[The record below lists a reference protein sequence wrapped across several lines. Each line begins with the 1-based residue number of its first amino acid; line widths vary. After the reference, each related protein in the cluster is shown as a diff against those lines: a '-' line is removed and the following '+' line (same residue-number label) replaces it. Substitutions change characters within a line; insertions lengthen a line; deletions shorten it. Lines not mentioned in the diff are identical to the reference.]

1 MHLAPTERQQRLRAE
16 LRTYF
21 RSLMPDGPPPADDP
35 ARQRAVLRRIG
46 ADGLLGLGWP
56 VAYGGQGRGADEQF
70 VFFDEAY
77 RAGAPVSM
85 VTLNTVGPTLMKY
98 GSEEQKD
105 FFLPRILSG
114 DLVFAIG
121 YSEPSAGTDLAS
133 LRTRAV
139 RAGARAGARTGAVQ
153 ARALREGEGEGGGKG
168 GGKGDGERGGGGDAD
183 GDGGDGC
190 RREGAG
196 YYGGEGAGD
205 GDGDGGGGYGRE
217 GAGYRGDGGEGAGYG
232 GEGDWLI
239 DGQKIFTSNAQNAD
253 WIWLACRTDPDAPK
267 HQGIS
272 ILLVP
277 TDAPGFSWTPIE
289 TVGGQTTTATYYDGT
304 RVPAGNLV
312 GEKNGGWGLITN
324 QLNHERVALAAIGM
338 QAEDFYAAAL
348 EAARTPDPVTGRRRI
363 DEPWVRF
370 QLAEVHARLAASRLL
385 NWRLVGDVGAGRLA
399 PGDASGVKV
408 AGTESA
414 VAVYRMCQHIVGAD
428 ALVRSGSPG
437 VFGDGELERMN
448 RAAQINTFGGGV
460 SEVQREI
467 VATMRLGMKRG
478 RR

>member
-16 LRTYF
+16 LRSYF
-21 RSLMPDGPPPADDP
+21 RDLMPGGPPQGDDLQG
-35 ARQRAVLRRIG
+35 QRRLLRRIG
-46 ADGLLGLGWP
+46 ADGMLGLGWP
-56 VAYGGQGRGADEQF
+56 VEYGGQGRGPDEQF

-98 GSEEQKD
+98 GTEEQKAR
-105 FFLPRILSG
+105 FLPRILSG

-139 RAGARAGARTGAVQ
+139 REAEGPAGTP
-153 ARALREGEGEGGGKG
+153 GET
-168 GGKGDGERGGGGDAD
+168 GGDS
-183 GDGGDGC
+183 GPGGTW
-190 RREGAG
+190 A
-196 YYGGEGAGD
+196 
-205 GDGDGGGGYGRE
+205 
-217 GAGYRGDGGEGAGYG
+217 
-232 GEGDWLI
+232 I

-253 WIWLACRTDPDAPK
+253 WIWLACRTDPEAPK

-272 ILLVP
+272 IILVP

-289 TVGGQTTTATYYDGT
+289 TVGGLTTTATYYDGI
-304 RVPAGNLV
+304 RVPATNLV
-312 GEKNGGWGLITN
+312 GEENGGWGLITN

-348 EAARTPDPVTGRRRI
+348 AFARTPDPVTGERRI
-363 DEPWVRF
+363 DAPWVRSR
-370 QLAEVHARLAASRLL
+370 LAEAQARLAATRLL
-385 NWRLVGDVGAGRLA
+385 NWRLVGDVGAGALA
-399 PGDASGVKV
+399 PGDASGVKF

-414 VAVYRMCQHIVGAD
+414 VEVYRICQEVTGD
-428 ALVRSGSPG
+428 AGLVRSGSPG
-437 VFGDGELERMN
+437 SLTLGAAAEGELERMN

-467 VATMRLGMKRG
+467 VAAMRLGMRRG

>member
-1 MHLAPTERQQRLRAE
+1 MHLAPTERQRELRVHLRARF
-16 LRTYF
+16 RT
-21 RSLMPDGPPPADDP
+21 LMPEGPPAADDL
-35 ARQRAVLRRIG
+35 AGQRRVLRRMG
-46 ADGLLGLGWP
+46 AEGLLGLGWP
-56 VAYGGQGRGADEQF
+56 VEYGGQGRGADEQF

-98 GSEEQKD
+98 GTEEQKAY
-105 FFLPRILSG
+105 FLPRILSG

-139 RAGARAGARTGAVQ
+139 R
-153 ARALREGEGEGGGKG
+153 
-168 GGKGDGERGGGGDAD
+168 D
-183 GDGGDGC
+183 
-190 RREGAG
+190 GAG
-196 YYGGEGAGD
+196 
-205 GDGDGGGGYGRE
+205 
-217 GAGYRGDGGEGAGYG
+217 
-232 GEGDWLI
+232 GDWLI
-239 DGQKIFTSNAQNAD
+239 DGQKVFTSNAQNAD
-253 WIWLACRTDPDAPK
+253 WIWLACRTDPEAPK

-272 ILLVP
+272 IVLVP

-289 TVGGQTTTATYYDGT
+289 TVGGLTTTATYYDGI
-304 RVPAGNLV
+304 RVPGSNLV
-312 GEKNGGWGLITN
+312 GEENGGWGLITN

-338 QAEDFYAAAL
+338 QAEDFYARVL
-348 EAARTPDPVTGRRRI
+348 DAARTPDPVTGECRV
-363 DEPWVRF
+363 DAPWVRS
-370 QLAEVHARLAASRLL
+370 QLAEAHARLAATRLL

-399 PGDASGVKV
+399 PGDASGVKF

-414 VAVYRMCQHIVGAD
+414 VEVYQMCQQIAGETGW
-428 ALVRSGSPG
+428 VRRGSPG
-437 VFGDGELERMN
+437 AFAAGSGDPAVGDGELERMN

-467 VATMRLGMKRG
+467 VASMRLGMKRG

>member
-16 LRTYF
+16 LRAYF
-21 RSLMPDGPPPADDP
+21 RELMPAGPPEGGDLEG
-35 ARQRAVLRRIG
+35 QRRLLRRIG
-46 ADGLLGLGWP
+46 ADGMLGLGWP
-56 VAYGGQGRGADEQF
+56 VEYGGQGRGPDEQF

-98 GSEEQKD
+98 GTEEQKAA
-105 FFLPRILSG
+105 FLPRILSG

-139 RAGARAGARTGAVQ
+139 REGGASGEVGAPGAGALVGGAPEAGAPGA
-153 ARALREGEGEGGGKG
+153 EGSEGT
-168 GGKGDGERGGGGDAD
+168 
-183 GDGGDGC
+183 
-190 RREGAG
+190 
-196 YYGGEGAGD
+196 
-205 GDGDGGGGYGRE
+205 
-217 GAGYRGDGGEGAGYG
+217 
-232 GEGDWLI
+232 WVI

-253 WIWLACRTDPDAPK
+253 WIWLACRTDPEAPK

-272 ILLVP
+272 IILVP

-289 TVGGQTTTATYYDGT
+289 TVGGLTTTATYYDGI
-304 RVPAGNLV
+304 RVPATNLV
-312 GEKNGGWGLITN
+312 GEENGGWGLITN

-348 EAARTPDPVTGRRRI
+348 AFARTPDPVTGERRI
-363 DEPWVRF
+363 DAPWVRSR
-370 QLAEVHARLAASRLL
+370 LAEAQARLAATRLL
-385 NWRLVGDVGAGRLA
+385 NWRLVGDVGAGALA
-399 PGDASGVKV
+399 PGDASGVKFV
-408 AGTESA
+408 GTESA
-414 VAVYRMCQHIVGAD
+414 VEVYRICQEVTGEAG
-428 ALVRSGSPG
+428 LVRAGSPG
-437 VFGDGELERMN
+437 SLTLGTAGEGELERMN

-467 VATMRLGMKRG
+467 VATMRLGMRRG

>member
-1 MHLAPTERQQRLRAE
+1 MHLAPTERQRRLRAE

-21 RSLMPDGPPPADDP
+21 RDLMPDGPPGQDD
-35 ARQRAVLRRIG
+35 AQGQRALLRRIG
-46 ADGLLGLGWP
+46 ADGRLGLGWP
-56 VAYGGQGRGADEQF
+56 EAYGGQGRGADEQF

-85 VTLNTVGPTLMKY
+85 VTLNTVGPTLMRY
-98 GSEEQKD
+98 GSEEQKA

-121 YSEPSAGTDLAS
+121 YSEPSAGTDLAA

-139 RAGARAGARTGAVQ
+139 RD
-153 ARALREGEGEGGGKG
+153 GEG
-168 GGKGDGERGGGGDAD
+168 
-183 GDGGDGC
+183 
-190 RREGAG
+190 
-196 YYGGEGAGD
+196 
-205 GDGDGGGGYGRE
+205 
-217 GAGYRGDGGEGAGYG
+217 
-232 GEGDWLI
+232 WLI

-267 HQGIS
+267 HRGIS

-289 TVGGQTTTATYYDGT
+289 TVGGLTTTATYYDGI
-304 RVPAGNLV
+304 RVPAAGLV
-312 GEKNGGWGLITN
+312 GEENGGWGLITN

-338 QAEDFYAAAL
+338 QAEDFYTAAL
-348 EAARTPDPVTGRRRI
+348 EAARTPDPVTGKRRV
-363 DEPWVRF
+363 DQPWVRF
-370 QLAEVHARLAASRLL
+370 RLAEVHARLAATRLL
-385 NWRLVGDVGAGRLA
+385 SWRLVGDVGAGRLA
-399 PGDASGVKV
+399 PGDASGVKF

-414 VAVYRMCQHIVGAD
+414 VATYRMCQEIVGAD
-428 ALVRSGSPG
+428 ALIRSDSPG
-437 VFGDGELERMN
+437 AFGDGELERMN

-467 VATMRLGMKRG
+467 VATMRLGMTRG

>member
-1 MHLAPTERQQRLRAE
+1 MHLAPTERQQQLRAE
-16 LRTYF
+16 LRAYF
-21 RSLMPDGPPPADDP
+21 RDLMPGGPPEGNDLEG
-35 ARQRAVLRRIG
+35 QRRLLRRIG
-46 ADGLLGLGWP
+46 ADGMLGLGWP
-56 VAYGGQGRGADEQF
+56 VEYGGQGRGPDEQF

-98 GSEEQKD
+98 GTEEQKAA
-105 FFLPRILSG
+105 FLPRILSG

-139 RAGARAGARTGAVQ
+139 R
-153 ARALREGEGEGGGKG
+153 EGETE
-168 GGKGDGERGGGGDAD
+168 
-183 GDGGDGC
+183 
-190 RREGAG
+190 
-196 YYGGEGAGD
+196 GEGAGT
-205 GDGDGGGGYGRE
+205 E
-217 GAGYRGDGGEGAGYG
+217 AA
-232 GEGDWLI
+232 WVI

-253 WIWLACRTDPDAPK
+253 WIWLACRTDPEAPK

-272 ILLVP
+272 IILVP

-289 TVGGQTTTATYYDGT
+289 TVGGLTTTATYYDGI
-304 RVPAGNLV
+304 RVAATNLV
-312 GEKNGGWGLITN
+312 GEENGGWGLITN

-348 EAARTPDPVTGRRRI
+348 AFARTPDPVTGERRI
-363 DEPWVRF
+363 DAPWVRSR
-370 QLAEVHARLAASRLL
+370 LAEAQARIAATRLL
-385 NWRLVGDVGAGRLA
+385 NWRLVGDVGAGALA
-399 PGDASGVKV
+399 PGDASGVKFM
-408 AGTESA
+408 GTESA
-414 VAVYRMCQHIVGAD
+414 VEVYRICQEVTGETG
-428 ALVRSGSPG
+428 LVRAGSPG
-437 VFGDGELERMN
+437 ALALGTGGEGELERMN

-467 VATMRLGMKRG
+467 VATMRLGMRRG

>member
-1 MHLAPTERQQRLRAE
+1 MHLAPTERQRRLRAD
-16 LRTYF
+16 LRAYF
-21 RSLMPDGPPPADDP
+21 RDVMPDGPPDGTDVEG
-35 ARQRAVLRRIG
+35 QRRLLRRIG
-46 ADGLLGLGWP
+46 ADGMLGLGWP
-56 VAYGGQGRGADEQF
+56 VEYGGQGRGADEQF

-98 GSEEQKD
+98 GTEEQKAT
-105 FFLPRILSG
+105 FLPRILSG

-121 YSEPSAGTDLAS
+121 YSEPSAGTDLAA

-139 RAGARAGARTGAVQ
+139 R
-153 ARALREGEGEGGGKG
+153 
-168 GGKGDGERGGGGDAD
+168 D
-183 GDGGDGC
+183 GD
-190 RREGAG
+190 
-196 YYGGEGAGD
+196 
-205 GDGDGGGGYGRE
+205 
-217 GAGYRGDGGEGAGYG
+217 
-232 GEGDWLI
+232 DWLV

-277 TDAPGFSWTPIE
+277 TDAPGFSWTPID
-289 TVGGQTTTATYYDGT
+289 TVGGLTTTATYYDGI
-304 RVPAGNLV
+304 RVPAANLV
-312 GEKNGGWGLITN
+312 GEENGGWGLITN

-348 EAARTPDPVTGRRRI
+348 DRASTPDPVTGERRI
-363 DEPWVRF
+363 DAPWVRSR
-370 QLAEVHARLAASRLL
+370 LAEVHVRLAASRLL

-399 PGDASGVKV
+399 PGDASGVKC

-414 VAVYRMCQHIVGAD
+414 VEVYRMCQEIAGEAG
-428 ALVRSGSPG
+428 LVRAGSPG
-437 VFGDGELERMN
+437 GLGDGELERMN

-467 VATMRLGMKRG
+467 VATMRLGMRRG

>member
-21 RSLMPDGPPPADDP
+21 RDLMPDGPPPADDP
-35 ARQRAVLRRIG
+35 GRQRALLRRIG
-46 ADGLLGLGWP
+46 ADGLLGIGWP

-98 GSEEQKD
+98 GSEAQKEY
-105 FFLPRILSG
+105 FLPRVLRG

-139 RAGARAGARTGAVQ
+139 R
-153 ARALREGEGEGGGKG
+153 EGES
-168 GGKGDGERGGGGDAD
+168 
-183 GDGGDGC
+183 
-190 RREGAG
+190 
-196 YYGGEGAGD
+196 
-205 GDGDGGGGYGRE
+205 
-217 GAGYRGDGGEGAGYG
+217 
-232 GEGDWLI
+232 WLI
-239 DGQKIFTSNAQNAD
+239 DGQKIFTSNAQHAD

-267 HQGIS
+267 HRGIS
-272 ILLVP
+272 IVLVP

-289 TVGGQTTTATYYDGT
+289 TVGGLTTTATYYDGI
-304 RVPAGNLV
+304 RVPSSNLV
-312 GEKNGGWGLITN
+312 GEENGGWDLITN

-348 EAARTPDPVTGRRRI
+348 RAARTPDPVTGQRRV

-370 QLAEVHARLAASRLL
+370 RLAEVHARLAASRLL

-414 VAVYRMCQHIVGAD
+414 VASYRMCQEVVGAQ

-467 VATMRLGMKRG
+467 VATMRLGMTRG

>member
-1 MHLAPTERQQRLRAE
+1 VHLAPTERQQRLRAE

-21 RSLMPDGPPPADDP
+21 RDLMPDGPPPADDP
-35 ARQRAVLRRIG
+35 GRQRALLRRIG
-46 ADGLLGLGWP
+46 ADGLLGIGWP

-98 GSEEQKD
+98 GSEAQKEY
-105 FFLPRILSG
+105 FLPRVLSG

-139 RAGARAGARTGAVQ
+139 R
-153 ARALREGEGEGGGKG
+153 EGES
-168 GGKGDGERGGGGDAD
+168 
-183 GDGGDGC
+183 
-190 RREGAG
+190 
-196 YYGGEGAGD
+196 
-205 GDGDGGGGYGRE
+205 
-217 GAGYRGDGGEGAGYG
+217 
-232 GEGDWLI
+232 WLI
-239 DGQKIFTSNAQNAD
+239 DGQKIFTSNAQHAD

-267 HQGIS
+267 HRGIS
-272 ILLVP
+272 IVLVP

-289 TVGGQTTTATYYDGT
+289 TVGGLTTTATYYDGI
-304 RVPAGNLV
+304 RVPSSNLV
-312 GEKNGGWGLITN
+312 GEENGGWELITN

-348 EAARTPDPVTGRRRI
+348 RAARTPDPVTGRRRV

-370 QLAEVHARLAASRLL
+370 RLAEVHARLAASRLL

-414 VAVYRMCQHIVGAD
+414 VASYRMCQEVVGAQ

-437 VFGDGELERMN
+437 VFGYGELERMN

-467 VATMRLGMKRG
+467 VATMRLGMTRG

>member
-16 LRTYF
+16 LRAYF
-21 RSLMPDGPPPADDP
+21 RDLMPDGPPEGGDLEG
-35 ARQRAVLRRIG
+35 QRRLLRRIG
-46 ADGLLGLGWP
+46 ADGMLGLGWP
-56 VAYGGQGRGADEQF
+56 VEYGGQGHGPDEQF

-98 GSEEQKD
+98 GTEEQKAA
-105 FFLPRILSG
+105 FLPRILSG
-114 DLVFAIG
+114 DVVFAIG

-139 RAGARAGARTGAVQ
+139 REAGGPGGLPGGSDGPAGLVGP
-153 ARALREGEGEGGGKG
+153 EGP
-168 GGKGDGERGGGGDAD
+168 AST
-183 GDGGDGC
+183 
-190 RREGAG
+190 
-196 YYGGEGAGD
+196 
-205 GDGDGGGGYGRE
+205 
-217 GAGYRGDGGEGAGYG
+217 
-232 GEGDWLI
+232 WVI

-253 WIWLACRTDPDAPK
+253 WIWLACRTDPEAPK

-272 ILLVP
+272 IILVP

-289 TVGGQTTTATYYDGT
+289 TVGGLTTTATYYDGI
-304 RVPAGNLV
+304 RVPATNLV
-312 GEKNGGWGLITN
+312 GEENGGWGLITN

-348 EAARTPDPVTGRRRI
+348 AFARTPDPVTGERRI
-363 DEPWVRF
+363 DAPWVRSR
-370 QLAEVHARLAASRLL
+370 LAEAQARLAATRLL
-385 NWRLVGDVGAGRLA
+385 NWRLVGDVGAGELT
-399 PGDASGVKV
+399 PGDASGVKFM
-408 AGTESA
+408 GTESA
-414 VAVYRMCQHIVGAD
+414 VEVYRICQEVTGEAG
-428 ALVRSGSPG
+428 LVRAGSPG
-437 VFGDGELERMN
+437 SLALGTAGEGELERMN

-467 VATMRLGMKRG
+467 VATMRLGMRRG

>member
-21 RSLMPDGPPPADDP
+21 RDLMPDGPPPADDP
-35 ARQRAVLRRIG
+35 GGQRALLRRIG
-46 ADGLLGLGWP
+46 ADGLLGIGWP

-98 GSEEQKD
+98 GSEAQKEY
-105 FFLPRILSG
+105 FLPRVLRG

-139 RAGARAGARTGAVQ
+139 R
-153 ARALREGEGEGGGKG
+153 EGES
-168 GGKGDGERGGGGDAD
+168 
-183 GDGGDGC
+183 
-190 RREGAG
+190 
-196 YYGGEGAGD
+196 
-205 GDGDGGGGYGRE
+205 
-217 GAGYRGDGGEGAGYG
+217 
-232 GEGDWLI
+232 WLI
-239 DGQKIFTSNAQNAD
+239 DGQKIFTSNAQQAD

-267 HQGIS
+267 HRGIS
-272 ILLVP
+272 IVLVP

-289 TVGGQTTTATYYDGT
+289 TVGGLTTTATYYDGI
-304 RVPAGNLV
+304 RVPSSNLV
-312 GEKNGGWGLITN
+312 GEENGGWDLITN

-348 EAARTPDPVTGRRRI
+348 RAARTPDPVTGRRRV

-370 QLAEVHARLAASRLL
+370 RLAEVHSRLAASRLL

-414 VAVYRMCQHIVGAD
+414 VASYRMCQEVVGAQ

-467 VATMRLGMKRG
+467 VATMRLGMTRG

>member
-16 LRTYF
+16 LRAYF
-21 RSLMPDGPPPADDP
+21 RSLIPSPAP
-35 ARQRAVLRRIG
+35 ETPEERRALLRRIG

-56 VAYGGQGRGADEQF
+56 VEYGGQGRGADEQF

-98 GSEEQKD
+98 GSEEQKAR
-105 FFLPRILSG
+105 FLPGILRG

-139 RAGARAGARTGAVQ
+139 R
-153 ARALREGEGEGGGKG
+153 E
-168 GGKGDGERGGGGDAD
+168 GDGWR
-183 GDGGDGC
+183 
-190 RREGAG
+190 
-196 YYGGEGAGD
+196 
-205 GDGDGGGGYGRE
+205 
-217 GAGYRGDGGEGAGYG
+217 
-232 GEGDWLI
+232 I
-239 DGQKIFTSNAQNAD
+239 DGQKIFTSGAQHAD
-253 WIWLACRTDPDAPK
+253 WIWLACRTDPEAPK
-267 HQGIS
+267 HRGIS

-289 TVGGQTTTATYYDGT
+289 TVGGQITTATYYDDV

-312 GEKNGGWGLITN
+312 GAEHDGWSLITN
-324 QLNHERVALAAIGM
+324 QLNHERVALAATGM
-338 QAEDFYAAAL
+338 QAEDFYEAAL
-348 EAARTPDPVTGRRRI
+348 TAARTPDPVTGRRRV
-363 DEPWVRF
+363 DEPWIRF
-370 QLAEVHARLAASRLL
+370 RLAEAHARLAANRLL
-385 NWRLVGDVGAGRLA
+385 SWRLVGDVGAGRVA
-399 PGDASGVKV
+399 PAEASGVKF

-414 VAVYRMCQHIVGAD
+414 VATYRMCQEIVGET

-437 VFGDGELERMN
+437 VFGDGELERLN

-467 VATMRLGMKRG
+467 VATMRLGMRRTGRG
-478 RR
+478 GGRDRGER

>member
-1 MHLAPTERQQRLRAE
+1 MHLAPTERQRRLRAE

-21 RSLMPDGPPPADDP
+21 RDLMPDGPPSPGDLAAP
-35 ARQRAVLRRIG
+35 GVPEQQRALLRRIG
-46 ADGLLGLGWP
+46 ADGWLGLGWP

-98 GSEEQKD
+98 GTEEQKD
-105 FFLPRILSG
+105 YFLPRILRG
-114 DLVFAIG
+114 ELVFAIG

-139 RAGARAGARTGAVQ
+139 RV
-153 ARALREGEGEGGGKG
+153 EGERSPASEQGPGGAG
-168 GGKGDGERGGGGDAD
+168 RGGGD
-183 GDGGDGC
+183 
-190 RREGAG
+190 E
-196 YYGGEGAGD
+196 
-205 GDGDGGGGYGRE
+205 
-217 GAGYRGDGGEGAGYG
+217 
-232 GEGDWLI
+232 WLV
-239 DGQKIFTSNAQNAD
+239 DGQKVFTSNAQQAD

-267 HQGIS
+267 HKGIS

-277 TDAPGFSWTPIE
+277 TDAPGFSWTPIV
-289 TVGGQTTTATYYDGT
+289 TVGGLTTTATYYDGI
-304 RVPAGNLV
+304 RVPAANLV
-312 GEKNGGWGLITN
+312 GEENGGWGLITN

-348 EAARTPDPVTGRRRI
+348 AAARTPDPVTGRRRV
-363 DEPWVRF
+363 DEPWVRSR
-370 QLAEVHARLAASRLL
+370 LAEVHARLAATRLL

-408 AGTESA
+408 VGTESA
-414 VAVYRMCQHIVGAD
+414 VAVYRMCQEIVGSD

-467 VATMRLGMKRG
+467 VATMRLGMTRG

>member
-21 RSLMPDGPPPADDP
+21 RDLMPDGPPSADDP
-35 ARQRAVLRRIG
+35 ARQRALLRRIG

-70 VFFDEAY
+70 VFFDEAH

-98 GSEEQKD
+98 GSEEQKE
-105 FFLPRILSG
+105 FFLPRILKG
-114 DLVFAIG
+114 ELVFAIG

-139 RAGARAGARTGAVQ
+139 RETGENGA
-153 ARALREGEGEGGGKG
+153 GGGLW
-168 GGKGDGERGGGGDAD
+168 R
-183 GDGGDGC
+183 
-190 RREGAG
+190 
-196 YYGGEGAGD
+196 
-205 GDGDGGGGYGRE
+205 
-217 GAGYRGDGGEGAGYG
+217 
-232 GEGDWLI
+232 I

-253 WIWLACRTDPDAPK
+253 WIWLACRTDPEAPR
-267 HQGIS
+267 HRGIS

-277 TDAPGFSWTPIE
+277 TDVPGFSWTPIE
-289 TVGGQTTTATYYDGT
+289 TVGGQITTATYYDGI

-312 GEKNGGWGLITN
+312 GEENGGWGLITS

-348 EAARTPDPVTGRRRI
+348 EAARTPDPVTGRRAA
-363 DEPWVRF
+363 DEPWVRS

-385 NWRLVGDVGAGRLA
+385 NWRLVGDVGAGGPA

-408 AGTESA
+408 MGTESA
-414 VAVYRMCQHIVGAD
+414 VAVYRMCQHVVGPE
-428 ALVRSGSPG
+428 ALVRSGSAG
-437 VFGDGELERMN
+437 AFGGGALERMN

-467 VATMRLGMKRG
+467 VATMRLGMRRG